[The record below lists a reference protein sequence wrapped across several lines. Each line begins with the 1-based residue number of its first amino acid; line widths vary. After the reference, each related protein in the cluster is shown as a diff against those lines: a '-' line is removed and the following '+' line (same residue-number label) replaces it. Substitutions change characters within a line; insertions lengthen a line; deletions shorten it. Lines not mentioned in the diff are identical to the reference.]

1 MSVRVDTSSLIAGS
15 CVVGNRGLGVL
26 GAVIRATTSTGSAGA
41 GYLYND
47 LTIIDDDKEIRGLLL
62 TVPSDGLFVANE
74 DGSFTLTGA
83 VDGDYT
89 FTYRLYEDGVDKGV
103 VSPPST
109 ITIGTIIPP
118 VFTVGGGMLT
128 DKYNKLRSLGYTGTL
143 QEMFLDF
150 LLARGAVSRNLN
162 QAQKEFL
169 VSQGVAVSQIDV
181 MWYKYF
187 TSLGYPGARPNKEAL
202 YWVNVV

>member
-1 MSVRVDTSSLIAGS
+1 MSWITDTSELVSGGWLSSAYPGHGI
-15 CVVGNRGLGVL
+15 RGD
-26 GAVIRATTSTGSAGA
+26 AISSTGTDGPSP
-41 GYLYND
+41 LYND
-47 LTIIDDDKEIRGLLL
+47 LSLPADAAKEYRWVLITI
-62 TVPSDGLFVANE
+62 PSSGVFRAEENGNFSLIGAADGA
-74 DGSFTLTGA
+74 
-83 VDGDYT
+83 YT

-109 ITIGTIIPP
+109 ITVGTVIPP